1 MSAQRFNFNVAYSEP
16 VNRPGDEPILIM
28 EDVWHGLAYG
38 CRRPEEMA
46 EYVSSCEITDDN
58 GVKFHRRL
66 ILGGGAVHTAAGE
79 AIEQDVIL
87 RPMLNV
93 SQMVFWCVKSVRI
106 TELNAG
112 LG

>member
-1 MSAQRFNFNVAYSEP
+1 MSAPRFNFNVAYSEP
-16 VNRPGDEPILIM
+16 VNKPGDEPVLSM
-28 EDVWHGLAYG
+28 EDVWHGLAFG

-46 EYVSSCEITDDN
+46 EYVSSCEITDDK

-93 SQMVFWCVKSVRI
+93 SQTVFGVLEYIRI
-106 TELNAG
+106 TELRRC